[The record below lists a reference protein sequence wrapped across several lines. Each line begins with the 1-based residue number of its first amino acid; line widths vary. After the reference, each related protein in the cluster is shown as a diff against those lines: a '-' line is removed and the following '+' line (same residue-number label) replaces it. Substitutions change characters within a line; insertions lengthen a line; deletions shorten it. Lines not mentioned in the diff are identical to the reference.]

1 MNSRKLFI
9 ETLSELARKDPTV
22 FLIVMDVGFSYI
34 EEFAKEFPDQFL
46 NTGVTEQATMGIAA
60 GMALN
65 GMKPYVYS
73 MVPFV
78 LMRPYEQVR
87 NDIVKHGANVKLIG
101 VRGSEH
107 YKFLGFSHNVDDEDE
122 INLLKSLG
130 IEYSWADEN
139 LKETII
145 NDYVSERARY
155 LRL

>member
-1 MNSRKLFI
+1 MNSRKEFI
-9 ETLSELARKDPTV
+9 ETLSELTRKDPTIM
-22 FLIVMDVGFSYI
+22 LIVMDVGFSFI
-34 EEFAKEFPDQFL
+34 EEFAQEFPNQFL

-60 GMALN
+60 GMALS
-65 GMKPYVYS
+65 GLKPYVYS

-107 YKFLGFSHNVDDEDE
+107 YKFLGFSHNVSDEDE

-130 IEYSWADEN
+130 IKWSWPDN
-139 LKETII
+139 VKEQML
-145 NDYVSERARY
+145 NDYESLQPRY